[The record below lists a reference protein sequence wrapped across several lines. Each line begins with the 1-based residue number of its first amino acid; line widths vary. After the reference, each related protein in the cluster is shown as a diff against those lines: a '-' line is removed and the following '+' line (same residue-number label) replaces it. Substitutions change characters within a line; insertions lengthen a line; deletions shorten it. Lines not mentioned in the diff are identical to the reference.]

1 MRIIASDSGAALLD
15 EKFQPREIVAAS
27 AVIVEPPYTQAE
39 KDLSLPIFA
48 DAGCQDLILR
58 EIELSRELLRRDHA
72 DIIHLD
78 MTLGGIC
85 LTDLTFYSL
94 SEMRISREAKENI
107 RKQLPQLRKL
117 SEEIKRIYSVDVI
130 AIGKESIPVRIA
142 ELTTAAYATIYSSKK
157 AYEERTPLTL
167 GLPTACT
174 VEKTRHGVLA
184 TSLIPTED
192 GLLGYAEDEEEVLK
206 EVRLREMMNPIL
218 REFKMIQIRSK

>member
-1 MRIIASDSGAALLD
+1 MKIIASDSGAALLD

-39 KDLSLPIFA
+39 KDLSLPIFT
-48 DAGCQDLILR
+48 DANCQNLVLK
-58 EIELSRELLRRDHA
+58 EMELSRELLRVNQA

-85 LTDLTFYSL
+85 LTDLTFYRL

-117 SEEIKRIYSVDVI
+117 AEEIKRTYSVDVL

-142 ELTTAAYATIYSSKK
+142 ELTTAAYAIIYSSRK
-157 AYEERTPLTL
+157 ATEEERPLTL

-192 GLLGYAEDEEEVLK
+192 GLLGYAEDEEEILK
-206 EVRLREMMNPIL
+206 KVRLKEMMNPIL
-218 REFKMIQIRSK
+218 RKFRMIQIRSR